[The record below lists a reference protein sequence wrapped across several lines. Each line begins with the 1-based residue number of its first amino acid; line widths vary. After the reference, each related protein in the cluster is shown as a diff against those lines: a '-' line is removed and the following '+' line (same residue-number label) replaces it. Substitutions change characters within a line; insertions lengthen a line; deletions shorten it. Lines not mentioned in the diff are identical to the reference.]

1 MTHDE
6 LQHGIE
12 WDGRMAIRFNGCS
25 VSEKLDGVRALW
37 NGQRL
42 ISRQGKVIAA
52 PAWFTDKLP
61 AGQVLDGEI
70 YAEGHGHDFV
80 NGVIKSKADRW
91 NEVEFI
97 AFDAPEAAGDW
108 FERIATVK
116 GCAVVE
122 HFRCSSLTELR
133 MALELIDL
141 HGGEGVMIR
150 EKGGY
155 EAGRNFGIIKAYC
168 NRMADYGF

>member
-1 MTHDE
+1 MTHLE

-37 NGQRL
+37 DGDRL
-42 ISRQGKVIAA
+42 ISRQGKAINA
-52 PAWFTDKLP
+52 PAWFTAKLP
-61 AGQVLDGEI
+61 KGQVLDGEI
-70 YAEGHGHDFV
+70 YAIGKGHDFV

-91 NEVEFI
+91 NDVEFV
-97 AFDAPEAAGDW
+97 AFDAPKAAGDW
-108 FERIATVK
+108 FERIATVT

-122 HFRCSSLTELR
+122 RFRCLSLTEFR
-133 MALELIDL
+133 FALEIVKAK
-141 HGGEGVMIR
+141 GGEGVMIR

-168 NRMADYGF
+168 DRMADYGF